1 MHTLG
6 LFDFS
11 DDLDR
16 LSQTGI
22 LWRRLI
28 VTLILRCSAP
38 VLMRHCCGPIV
49 RRAVACRWMR

>member
-6 LFDFS
+6 MFDFS

-16 LSQTGI
+16 LSRTGI

-28 VTLILRCSAP
+28 VTLILKCFARF
-38 VLMRHCCGPIV
+38 
-49 RRAVACRWMR
+49 